1 LLFFIPPKVK
11 LRGIAKGPL
20 CAPGFFIVLDRLH
33 GTLDER
39 LKAWRRLAD
48 RHGGCIRQL
57 CSRTSRDALQ
67 YLLIER
73 MTIAYDLAAA
83 FFYLHEHRLVYR
95 DIKPE
100 NIGFDIRGMCCD
112 DDLCFWCVC
121 GRAPVHIFLGVVDT
135 ANNDGGTAVSCL
147 WSVVS
152 TKNGHLVT
160 DSIITCKNRISGD
173 VKVFD
178 FGLVK
183 SLSPQLK
190 ARGGAYGYLLTGRA
204 GSIPYSYV
212 FFYGSSLSLL
222 SVFVVGSHQLM
233 PLFPL
238 VVSFLFF
245 QWPRK

>member
-1 LLFFIPPKVK
+1 MSEMPINHLIAPLTDIVVFHPPKVK

-73 MTIAYDLAAA
+73 MTVAYDLAAA

-100 NIGFDIRGMCCD
+100 NIGFDIRGMCCVVTTMFV
-112 DDLCFWCVC
+112 LVCV
-121 GRAPVHIFLGVVDT
+121 RVMVP
-135 ANNDGGTAVSCL
+135 
-147 WSVVS
+147 
-152 TKNGHLVT
+152 
-160 DSIITCKNRISGD
+160 
-173 VKVFD
+173 
-178 FGLVK
+178 
-183 SLSPQLK
+183 
-190 ARGGAYGYLLTGRA
+190 
-204 GSIPYSYV
+204 SYV
-212 FFYGSSLSLL
+212 ISSWTWSA
-222 SVFVVGSHQLM
+222 
-233 PLFPL
+233 
-238 VVSFLFF
+238 
-245 QWPRK
+245 RK